1 MPEVAASN
9 THLLYADVPFVDVVY
24 SLGTKIPARSF
35 LHNYPRHLQDLRR
48 QDSGEPADLAAVEI
62 LRDRERGVPRY
73 CEFRRLLDMKV
84 PETFLELT
92 GGREDLAREIEAVY
106 GDLAKVDTMIG
117 MLAEPYPEGF
127 AFSDTAFRIFILMA
141 SRRLKSDRFFT
152 EDYTPGDLH
161 AGRARLDRR
170 PTA

>member
-1 MPEVAASN
+1 
-9 THLLYADVPFVDVVY
+9 
-24 SLGTKIPARSF
+24 
-35 LHNYPRHLQDLRR
+35 
-48 QDSGEPADLAAVEI
+48 
-62 LRDRERGVPRY
+62 
-73 CEFRRLLDMKV
+73 MKV

-92 GGREDLAREIEAVY
+92 GGRQDLAREIEAVY

-152 EDYTPGDLH
+152 QDYQPEVYTQVG
-161 AGRARLDRR
+161 LDWI
-170 PTA
+170 ADNS

>member
-1 MPEVAASN
+1 MSFTLSAP
-9 THLLYADVPFVDVVY
+9 T
-24 SLGTKIPARSF
+24 IQARWPCTTI
-35 LHNYPRHLQDLRR
+35 HATCRTCAGRN
-48 QDSGEPADLAAVEI
+48 SGEPADLAAVEI

-84 PETFLELT
+84 PESFLELT
-92 GGREDLAREIEAVY
+92 GGRADLAREIEAVY
-106 GDLAKVDTMIG
+106 GGDLAKVDTMIG

-152 EDYTPGDLH
+152 DDYTPEVYTPVG
-161 AGRARLDRR
+161 ARLDCRQHNEDGDIAASAAACPAAAER
-170 PTA
+170 